1 MRRSIIYLLALITI
15 SSAAHAEFLGIKKAS
30 ERVTFRLKEPLDST
44 YGIERKP
51 DSVHIW
57 IRCDTGT
64 VASATP
70 LDYKARSTTYPFAD
84 ITNTPID
91 TTKDYGDTAYW
102 FTGVLSNFGTTT
114 MSQVTISVDLYTG
127 KYYRTT
133 DATYQVIAD
142 SLTYDL
148 KQGRDSAGLAAKTV
162 LSTGVVLAADA
173 ITAAKIAADAI
184 GASEVA
190 TDAIGAAELAAD
202 AIGASEIAT
211 DAIGAAEI
219 AASAITVSEAPNLD
233 SATSKV
239 GVGDGAIGAAEIAA
253 DAIGASELAADA
265 IGASEIAVTAAR
277 EIADSTLESLT
288 SNHGGAGSYGALL
301 ETNLDAAVSTRST
314 LAATDNIG
322 INWGDVSNPTSTVG
336 LTNTTVGT
344 ATNISQ
350 IGGTAQTG
358 INLGA
363 YLPALLDTMMLFN
376 GYRTGGKAVFKVSA
390 NKDTLYIYSRDG
402 TTLLFRTVFVHEG
415 GAAGDPPDTSR
426 AVGP

>member
-1 MRRSIIYLLALITI
+1 MRRSIIYLIALVCIAG
-15 SSAAHAEFLGIKKAS
+15 AAQAEFLGIKKTS
-30 ERVTFRLKEPLDST
+30 ERVTFRLKEPLDSA

-51 DSVHIW
+51 DSVHIL

-142 SLTYDL
+142 SLNYDL

-162 LSTGVVLAADA
+162 LSTGVVLATDA
-173 ITAAKIAADAI
+173 ITAAKIATDAIGAAEIAADAI

-190 TDAIGAAELAAD
+190 TDAIGA
-202 AIGASEIAT
+202 S
-211 DAIGAAEI
+211 
-219 AASAITVSEAPNLD
+219 
-233 SATSKV
+233 
-239 GVGDGAIGAAEIAA
+239 EIAA
-253 DAIGASELAADA
+253 DAVGASELAATAVNETWNHRIDT
-265 IGASEIAVTAAR
+265 IAG
-277 EIADSTLESLT
+277 DSTAGKVLYKAKVIKDTT
-288 SNHGGAGSYGALL
+288 STQLNATITSRG
-301 ETNLDAAVSTRST
+301 TST
-314 LAATDNIG
+314 LTTSDNIG
-322 INWGDVSNPTSTVG
+322 INWADVANPTTTLG
-336 LTNTTVGT
+336 LTGTTVGT

-350 IGGTAQTG
+350 IGGTAQSAG
-358 INLGA
+358 MNLA
-363 YLPALLDTMMLFN
+363 TYLPAVFDTALFVQGFRVN
-376 GYRTGGKAVFKVSA
+376 AKTKLGVSA
-390 NKDTLYIYSRDG
+390 NTDTLHVYWSTTELFKVIYY
-402 TTLLFRTVFVHEG
+402 HIG
-415 GAAGDPPDTSR
+415 GAAGDPPDSTKTV
-426 AVGP
+426 AP